1 MATIEK
7 LFEDLIDAIKENTA
21 AHKGGKAEPA
31 REEKASSSRD
41 RGKAEP
47 ARDLGKDTKDTKD
60 TKGPTESELRE
71 KVGKF
76 IDLPDNDAGNKEYER
91 RFDKV
96 MDPIFDKAGVKEL
109 ADLPKE
115 YWGDMLDAIADYEK
129 ETRADPGS
137 RRRSSSR

>member
-47 ARDLGKDTKDTKD
+47 ARDRGKDTKDTKC
-60 TKGPTESELRE
+60 PTESELKERAA
-71 KVGKF
+71 KF
-76 IDLPDNDAGNKEYER
+76 IDLPDDDAGNKEYDR

-96 MDPIFDKAGVKEL
+96 IDPIFEKAGVKEL

-129 ETRADPGS
+129 ETKADSGS

>member
-31 REEKASSSRD
+31 HEEKASSSRD

-47 ARDLGKDTKDTKD
+47 ARDRGKDTKDTKC
-60 TKGPTESELRE
+60 PTESELKE

-76 IDLPDNDAGNKEYER
+76 IDLPDDDAGNKEYDR

-96 MDPIFDKAGVKEL
+96 IDPIFEKAGVKEL

-129 ETRADPGS
+129 ETKADSGS
-137 RRRSSSR
+137 RRRSSR

>member
-31 REEKASSSRD
+31 REEKGSSRDRKAEPAREEKGASRD
-41 RGKAEP
+41 RGK
-47 ARDLGKDTKDTKD
+47 DTT
-60 TKGPTESELRE
+60 GPTETELKERAA
-71 KVGKF
+71 KF
-76 IDLPDNDAGNKEYER
+76 IDLPDDDAGNKEYDR

-96 MDPIFDKAGVKEL
+96 IDPIFEKAGVGEL

-129 ETRADPGS
+129 ETKADSGS

>member
-31 REEKASSSRD
+31 REEKGSSRDRKAEPAREEKGSSRD
-41 RGKAEP
+41 RGK
-47 ARDLGKDTKDTKD
+47 D
-60 TKGPTESELRE
+60 TKGLTESELKE

-76 IDLPDNDAGNKEYER
+76 IDLPNDDAGNKEYDR
-91 RFDKV
+91 RLDKV
-96 MDPIFDKAGVKEL
+96 CDPIFEKAGVKVL

-129 ETRADPGS
+129 ETKADSGS
-137 RRRSSSR
+137 RRRSSR

>member
-47 ARDLGKDTKDTKD
+47 ARDRGKDTKD
-60 TKGPTESELRE
+60 TKGPTESELKE

-76 IDLPDNDAGNKEYER
+76 IDLPDDDAGNKEYDR

-96 MDPIFDKAGVKEL
+96 IDPIFEKAGVKEL

-129 ETRADPGS
+129 ETKADSGS
-137 RRRSSSR
+137 RRRSSR